1 MRRLKNQMKICRE
14 KCYINNM
21 SFTIQQFITIVI
33 LLVYWCTCFLSIFQM
48 LRWLW
53 LLDSYLPGE
62 LGVVG
67 RWLCRAEDLLLSD
80 NDIPEEMTEE
90 TANIISN
97 KLEDHKKF
105 FLDLP
110 SMTERLEA
118 ARNSEAAANVHSQQ
132 LSEMAARLE
141 SLPNRAAKRRIRLK
155 FLEHKCCLIAF
166 LFLVETKLKGWSVKY
181 GTEDSVHQ
189 MLEQYRNFVSRNRIF
204 QEFQKAY
211 LDMQQVVEDY
221 KREGNVGE
229 WNLRFYLLCI
239 II

>member
-1 MRRLKNQMKICRE
+1 M
-14 KCYINNM
+14 
-21 SFTIQQFITIVI
+21 
-33 LLVYWCTCFLSIFQM
+33 
-48 LRWLW
+48 
-53 LLDSYLPGE
+53 
-62 LGVVG
+62 
-67 RWLCRAEDLLLSD
+67 SD

-90 TANIISN
+90 TATIISN
-97 KLEDHKKF
+97 KLEEHKKF

-110 SMTERLEA
+110 VMSERFQA
-118 ARNSEAAANVHSQQ
+118 ARISQLAMQ
-132 LSEMAARLE
+132 AQPQQMNDMLCRLYLAARFE
-141 SLPNRAAKRRIRLK
+141 TLPDRAAKRRIRLK

-181 GTEDSVHQ
+181 GTEEEVHQ

-229 WNLRFYLLCI
+229 
-239 II
+239 

>member
-1 MRRLKNQMKICRE
+1 
-14 KCYINNM
+14 
-21 SFTIQQFITIVI
+21 
-33 LLVYWCTCFLSIFQM
+33 M
-48 LRWLW
+48 LHWLW
-53 LLDSYLPGE
+53 ILDSSLPGE
-62 LGVVG
+62 LGELG
-67 RWLCRAEDLLLSD
+67 KWLGRAEALLISD

-110 SMTERLEA
+110 SMTERFQA
-118 ARNSEAAANVHSQQ
+118 ARNSQLALKAPAQQ
-132 LSEMAARLE
+132 LANMATRFE
-141 SLPNRAAKRRIRLK
+141 SLPDRAAKRRIRLK

-181 GTEDSVHQ
+181 GTEEKVHQ

-229 WNLRFYLLCI
+229 
-239 II
+239 

>member
-1 MRRLKNQMKICRE
+1 
-14 KCYINNM
+14 
-21 SFTIQQFITIVI
+21 
-33 LLVYWCTCFLSIFQM
+33 M

-53 LLDSYLPGE
+53 LLDSYLSGE

-67 RWLCRAEDLLLSD
+67 RWLHRAEDLLLSD
-80 NDIPEEMTEE
+80 NDIPEEMTDE

-97 KLEDHKKF
+97 KLEEHKKF

-110 SMTERLEA
+110 SMTERFQA
-118 ARNSEAAANVHSQQ
+118 ARASEAALKVHPQQ
-132 LSEMAARLE
+132 LNEIAARLD
-141 SLPNRAAKRRIRLK
+141 SLPDRAAKRRIRLK

-181 GTEDSVHQ
+181 DTEESVHQ

-221 KREGNVGE
+221 KREGDVGE
-229 WNLRFYLLCI
+229 CNNFCNFFDLGEESAECLNLGIFLNLLFECFYLKTCLK
-239 II
+239 

>member
-1 MRRLKNQMKICRE
+1 MFAHKELTNKRNLYVKI
-14 KCYINNM
+14 
-21 SFTIQQFITIVI
+21 F
-33 LLVYWCTCFLSIFQM
+33 SIRISQM

-97 KLEDHKKF
+97 KLEEHKKF

-110 SMTERLEA
+110 SMTERFQA
-118 ARNSEAAANVHSQQ
+118 ARSSEAALKVHPQQ
-132 LSEMAARLE
+132 LNEMATRLD
-141 SLPNRAAKRRIRLK
+141 SLASRAAKRRIRLK

-166 LFLVETKLKGWSVKY
+166 LFLVETKLKSWSVKY
-181 GTEDSVHQ
+181 DTEESVHQ

-221 KREGNVGE
+221 KREGDVGE
-229 WNLRFYLLCI
+229 R
-239 II
+239 

>member
-1 MRRLKNQMKICRE
+1 
-14 KCYINNM
+14 
-21 SFTIQQFITIVI
+21 
-33 LLVYWCTCFLSIFQM
+33 M
-48 LRWLW
+48 LHWLW
-53 LLDSYLPGE
+53 LLDSGLPGE
-62 LGVVG
+62 FGEVN
-67 RWLCRAEDLLLSD
+67 RWLSGAEALLISD

-110 SMTERLEA
+110 SMTERFQAIRNSSLALQIPVQQLNNLA
-118 ARNSEAAANVHSQQ
+118 ARF
-132 LSEMAARLE
+132 E
-141 SLPNRAAKRRIRLK
+141 SLPDRAAKRRIRLK

-181 GTEDSVHQ
+181 GTEEKVHQ

-211 LDMQQVVEDY
+211 LDMQRVVDDY
-221 KREGNVGE
+221 KREGNVGK
-229 WNLRFYLLCI
+229 FLLFFSPPVVSVVARARI
-239 II
+239 RNERSVTVYRSFQTKKRA